1 MSGRKTTINM
11 TEDLRPSASIAY
23 SVGKALF
30 LREAVSRLAAGRAA
44 WLWML
49 LEPVVH
55 VAFIMALFTFV
66 RARVVPGAE
75 FAIWLLTGLVTFFT
89 ARDAATRSMEAIK
102 ANKALFAYRQVLP
115 VDTVLTRSAVEGFL
129 GLIVA
134 LLLLCASGLA
144 GFEVIPHDALRV
156 LLAFAG
162 MWLCGLGLGLNLS
175 VAAELV
181 PELGKLAK
189 LMFLPLYFLS
199 GVIFPLAHVPQQY
212 RDWLFY
218 NPFAHGV
225 ELVRSG
231 FFPLYHKAA
240 EADLNYLYGFA
251 LVLVFFG
258 LALHVRFTTRLMA
271 Q

>member
-1 MSGRKTTINM
+1 M
-11 TEDLRPSASIAY
+11 SIAY

-44 WLWML
+44 WLWIL
-49 LEPVVH
+49 LEPVAH

-66 RARVVPGAE
+66 RMRVVPGAE
-75 FAIWLLTGLVTFFT
+75 VALWLLTGLVTFFT

-115 VDTVLTRSAVEGFL
+115 VDTVLTRSAVEGFI

-134 LLLLCASGLA
+134 LLLLAGSALV

-156 LLAFAG
+156 LLAFG
-162 MWLCGLGLGLNLS
+162 GVWLCGVGLGLNLS

-189 LMFLPLYFLS
+189 MMFLPLYFLS
-199 GVIFPLAHVPQQY
+199 GVIFPIAQVPQQY

-218 NPFAHGV
+218 NPFAHGI

-231 FFPLYHKAA
+231 FFSLYHMAP
-240 EADLNYLYGFA
+240 EASLGFLYGFA
-251 LVLVFFG
+251 LITVFFG
-258 LALHVRFTTRLMA
+258 LALQVRFASRLMA
-271 Q
+271 A

>member
-1 MSGRKTTINM
+1 MAATS
-11 TEDLRPSASIAY
+11 RPSVSVAY

-49 LEPVVH
+49 LEPIVH
-55 VAFIMALFTFV
+55 IAFIMALFTFV

-75 FAIWLLTGLVTFFT
+75 FALWLLTGLVTFFT

-115 VDTVLTRSAVEGFL
+115 VDTVLTRSIVEGFL

-134 LLLLCASGLA
+134 LLLLVGSGLM
-144 GFEVIPHDALRV
+144 GFEVIPHDTLGV

-189 LMFLPLYFLS
+189 MMFLPLYFIS
-199 GVIFPLAHVPQQY
+199 GVMFPLVQVPQQY
-212 RDWLFY
+212 RGWLFH
-218 NPFAHGV
+218 NPFAHGI

-231 FFPLYHKAA
+231 FFPLYHIAP
-240 EADLNYLYGFA
+240 EANLGYLYGFA
-251 LVLVFFG
+251 LVTVFLG
-258 LALHVRFTTRLMA
+258 LALHVRFSSRLMA